1 MFGGAIGGGK
11 TDALIRWLREGV
23 QHRNFSGLF
32 LRRTFSQLMGSPT
45 TPIERSYAFFKPLGG
60 KFNSTHRY
68 WTWPNGAMIAF
79 GHMQYEMDKH
89 NYDGHEYH
97 RIAFDQVEQFSEGQ
111 YTYMFSRMRRLKDY
125 PITCGMRSAANPIG
139 GSWVKHRF
147 VTDEAIKALKSFT
160 AKDPSPPG
168 MWFRADNGAI
178 YMPSRIA
185 DNPSLEVDEYID
197 RLQLK
202 LGAVLAAKLANGDW
216 SVVEG
221 SIIDPENLRYFSVK
235 GQFII
240 PLQKNHSREGFS
252 IDSLK
257 CKRFAT
263 IDTAGTSKQ
272 RAKELKG
279 ANPSWSAC
287 GIWDYYP
294 GNTSLFLRH
303 VWRKRVDW
311 LDLKRDA
318 ARVIQEWRCPNAY
331 IEGAHHGQTLA
342 AELRK
347 VCKVE
352 LINPKLPG
360 MKKST
365 KGDPHGA
372 KYERSIS
379 SGLLGKI
386 ERGEFYLPDAETV
399 PGVLAWLRDYE
410 SELLGWTGL
419 PDETS
424 DQVDMSSY
432 AAYRAIKAGQSWGG
446 AV

>member
-1 MFGGAIGGGK
+1 MFGGSLGGGK
-11 TDALIRWLREGV
+11 TDALLRWLRQGV
-23 QHRNFSGLF
+23 KHANFSGLF
-32 LRRTFSQLMGSPT
+32 LRRTYAQLQGSPT
-45 TPIERSYAFFKPLGG
+45 APIERSHSFFKPLGG
-60 KFNSTHRY
+60 KFHAGDKV
-68 WTWPNGAMIAF
+68 WKFPNGAMIKF
-79 GHMQYEMDKH
+79 GHMQYENDKH
-89 NYDGHEYH
+89 NYDGPEYH
-97 RIAFDQVEQFSEGQ
+97 RICFDQVEQFSETQ
-111 YTYMFSRMRRLKDY
+111 YRWMFSRLRRLKNY
-125 PITCGMRSAANPIG
+125 PVPCGMRSAANPIG

-147 VTDEAIKALKSFT
+147 VTDEAIKALKGFT
-160 AKDPSPPG
+160 AYDPSPPG
-168 MWFRADNGAI
+168 MWFKADCGAVF
-178 YMPSRIA
+178 MPSRVA
-185 DNPSLEVDEYID
+185 DNPSLETGEYIE
-197 RLQLK
+197 RLQQK

-216 SVVEG
+216 SAVEG
-221 SIIDPENLRYFSVK
+221 AIIDAENLRYFTLR
-235 GQFII
+235 GQFIM
-240 PLQKNHSREGFS
+240 PLRKDRAKEGFS

-272 RAKELKG
+272 RAAELKG

-318 ARVIQEWRCPNAY
+318 AQVIQEWRCPNAY
-331 IEGAHHGQTLA
+331 IEMAHHGKPLA
-342 AELRK
+342 DELGR
-347 VCKVE
+347 VCKAE

-360 MKKST
+360 MKKAT

-410 SELLGWTGL
+410 GELLSWTGL